1 MSELNLTNEVRL
13 RAKCSLSFE
22 AEIATPMVFM
32 LRPQNN
38 VNQQITAETFEL
50 DPAVPVHE
58 FSDAFGNLCQRL
70 LAPVGRFELVSSID
84 AIVRQQARPT
94 SSAPFVEVPNL
105 PDSTLVYLLPSRFCE
120 SDRFGDMAQEIVVGM
135 SSGYEQVEAIRHW
148 VQSHIR
154 NVPLSST
161 YPVSST
167 EVNSRGE
174 GVCRDLAQ
182 LAISLCRALC
192 IPARLLVG
200 YLQGLEPM
208 DNHAWFEAFVGGRWY
223 TFDPASDSTG
233 GRIVVA
239 RGRDAADVAIYN
251 QYGPL
256 LLPTGMEVS
265 VERAD

>member
-1 MSELNLTNEVRL
+1 MPELSPIQEVRL
-13 RAKCSLSFE
+13 QARCSLSFE
-22 AEIATPMVFM
+22 AEIPTPMVFM
-32 LRPQNN
+32 LRPQSN
-38 VNQQITAETFEL
+38 VNQQIMAEPFEL
-50 DPAVPVHE
+50 DPVVQVHE
-58 FSDAFGNLCQRL
+58 FSDTFGNLCQRL
-70 LAPVGRFELVSSID
+70 LAPAGKFELVSSID
-84 AIVRQQARPT
+84 AIVRKQARPI
-94 SSAPFVEVPNL
+94 SNASFVEVQSL

-120 SDRFGDMAQEIVVGM
+120 SDRFGDMAQEIVVGF

-148 VQSHIR
+148 VQSHIK

-161 YPVSST
+161 YPVSAT

-174 GVCRDLAQ
+174 VVCRDLAQ
-182 LAISLCRALC
+182 LAVSLCRALC
-192 IPARLLVG
+192 IPARLAVG

-208 DNHAWFEAFVGGRWY
+208 DNHAWFEAFVGGQWY
-223 TFDPASDSTG
+223 TFDPASDSPG

-256 LLPTGMEVS
+256 LLPTGMAVS